1 MAELS
6 GQQVLV
12 TGGAGFVGR
21 SVVRALAQQRARVTV
36 VDLQPFPDG
45 DVRSVVGEITD
56 PATRDAAVH
65 EGLDGIVH
73 LAAVTSVLRS
83 MEDPAGVYQ
92 ANVAATAGLL
102 ELARIRGVGRFLLAS
117 TNAVVGDVGDATIHE
132 DVPLR
137 PLTPYGA
144 TKAACEMLLSG
155 YAGAYGMSTC
165 ALRLTNV
172 YGQGMTHKDSL
183 VARLMRAALDG
194 ATVEIYGDGTQ
205 RRDFVHVD
213 DVVQGLL
220 LAWRRRC
227 TGSLIIGSGRS
238 ISVLDLLDQA
248 RRVTGRPLPAVH
260 VAPKPGEMPAVV
272 VDIGRPRA
280 GHPGAAAVSAAAP
293 PRAER
298 WRDRWARA
306 GAAARRHWLILAILA
321 PAIAL
326 RVLAQLA
333 YKPLLLY
340 IDSYVYL
347 ANLHRLDPTG
357 DYPIGYPL
365 FLRPLLWLGNL
376 AVVAAIQHLLGLA
389 MGVTIYLLLQRWG
402 VRRWL
407 AALAAAPVLLD
418 AYQVQIEHNLMAD
431 TLLMAM
437 LVAVVAVLTWRPRPG
452 FVAAAVAGL
461 LLGAAVVVRLV
472 GEPLVL
478 VAILFVA
485 VAGSGRWRRLGL
497 AATVAACL

>member
-73 LAAVTSVLRS
+73 LAAALHRQPDHRLRALHQRAG
-83 MEDPAGVYQ
+83 PARPG
-92 ANVAATAGLL
+92 AAGDRPTA
-102 ELARIRGVGRFLLAS
+102 AGR
-117 TNAVVGDVGDATIHE
+117 
-132 DVPLR
+132 PR
-137 PLTPYGA
+137 
-144 TKAACEMLLSG
+144 
-155 YAGAYGMSTC
+155 
-165 ALRLTNV
+165 
-172 YGQGMTHKDSL
+172 
-183 VARLMRAALDG
+183 RA
-194 ATVEIYGDGTQ
+194 
-205 RRDFVHVD
+205 
-213 DVVQGLL
+213 
-220 LAWRRRC
+220 
-227 TGSLIIGSGRS
+227 
-238 ISVLDLLDQA
+238 QA
-248 RRVTGRPLPAVH
+248 RRDARRGRRHRARAFARLRADRRARGRPADRVGRLRGPA
-260 VAPKPGEMPAVV
+260 
-272 VDIGRPRA
+272 GRPRA

-347 ANLHRLDPTG
+347 ANLHRLDPT
-357 DYPIGYPL
+357 
-365 FLRPLLWLGNL
+365 
-376 AVVAAIQHLLGLA
+376 
-389 MGVTIYLLLQRWG
+389 
-402 VRRWL
+402 
-407 AALAAAPVLLD
+407 
-418 AYQVQIEHNLMAD
+418 
-431 TLLMAM
+431 
-437 LVAVVAVLTWRPRPG
+437 
-452 FVAAAVAGL
+452 
-461 LLGAAVVVRLV
+461 
-472 GEPLVL
+472 
-478 VAILFVA
+478 
-485 VAGSGRWRRLGL
+485 
-497 AATVAACL
+497 

>member
-132 DVPLR
+132 D
-137 PLTPYGA
+137 
-144 TKAACEMLLSG
+144 
-155 YAGAYGMSTC
+155 
-165 ALRLTNV
+165 
-172 YGQGMTHKDSL
+172 
-183 VARLMRAALDG
+183 
-194 ATVEIYGDGTQ
+194 
-205 RRDFVHVD
+205 

-272 VDIGRPRA
+272 VDIGRARSLGYEPTVELEDGLLTAWADFAGPR
-280 GHPGAAAVSAAAP
+280 V
-293 PRAER
+293 
-298 WRDRWARA
+298 ARV
-306 GAAARRHWLILAILA
+306 
-321 PAIAL
+321 P
-326 RVLAQLA
+326 
-333 YKPLLLY
+333 
-340 IDSYVYL
+340 
-347 ANLHRLDPTG
+347 
-357 DYPIGYPL
+357 
-365 FLRPLLWLGNL
+365 
-376 AVVAAIQHLLGLA
+376 
-389 MGVTIYLLLQRWG
+389 VTQ
-402 VRRWL
+402 
-407 AALAAAPVLLD
+407 A
-418 AYQVQIEHNLMAD
+418 
-431 TLLMAM
+431 
-437 LVAVVAVLTWRPRPG
+437 PRP
-452 FVAAAVAGL
+452 
-461 LLGAAVVVRLV
+461 
-472 GEPLVL
+472 
-478 VAILFVA
+478 
-485 VAGSGRWRRLGL
+485 
-497 AATVAACL
+497 

>member
-21 SVVRALAQQRARVTV
+21 SVVRALRRERARVTV

-45 DVRSVVGEITD
+45 DVTSVVGELTD
-56 PATRDAAVH
+56 PATRDAAVG

-83 MEDPAGVYQ
+83 MEDPAGVYE

-102 ELARIRGVGRFLLAS
+102 ELARARGVGRFLLAS

-132 DVPLR
+132 DIPLR

-172 YGQGMTHKDSL
+172 YGQGMTHKDSF
-183 VARLMRAALDG
+183 VARLMRAARTGG
-194 ATVEIYGDGTQ
+194 AVEIYGDGTQ

-238 ISVLDLLDQA
+238 VTVLDLLDQA
-248 RRVTGRPLPAVH
+248 RRVTGRRLPAVH

-272 VDIGRPRA
+272 VDIGRARSLGYQP
-280 GHPGAAAVSAAAP
+280 AVALERGLLSA
-293 PRAER
+293 
-298 WRDRWARA
+298 WADFA
-306 GAAARRHWLILAILA
+306 GAELPRT
-321 PAIAL
+321 P
-326 RVLAQLA
+326 VAQA
-333 YKPLLLY
+333 
-340 IDSYVYL
+340 
-347 ANLHRLDPTG
+347 
-357 DYPIGYPL
+357 
-365 FLRPLLWLGNL
+365 
-376 AVVAAIQHLLGLA
+376 
-389 MGVTIYLLLQRWG
+389 
-402 VRRWL
+402 
-407 AALAAAPVLLD
+407 
-418 AYQVQIEHNLMAD
+418 
-431 TLLMAM
+431 
-437 LVAVVAVLTWRPRPG
+437 PRP
-452 FVAAAVAGL
+452 
-461 LLGAAVVVRLV
+461 
-472 GEPLVL
+472 
-478 VAILFVA
+478 
-485 VAGSGRWRRLGL
+485 
-497 AATVAACL
+497 

>member
-21 SVVRALAQQRARVTV
+21 SVVRALRRERARVTV

-45 DVRSVVGEITD
+45 DVTSVIGELTD
-56 PATRDAAVH
+56 PATRDAAVG

-83 MEDPAGVYQ
+83 MEDPAGVYE

-102 ELARIRGVGRFLLAS
+102 ELARARGAGRFLLAS

-132 DVPLR
+132 DTPLR

-172 YGQGMTHKDSL
+172 YGQGMTHKDSF
-183 VARLMRAALDG
+183 VARLMRAARTG
-194 ATVEIYGDGTQ
+194 GTVEIYGDGTQ

-220 LAWRRRC
+220 LAWRRRR

-238 ISVLDLLDQA
+238 ITVLDLLDQA
-248 RRVTGRPLPAVH
+248 RRVTGRRLPAVH

-272 VDIGRPRA
+272 VDIGRARSLGYQPTVALER
-280 GHPGAAAVSAAAP
+280 GLLSA
-293 PRAER
+293 
-298 WRDRWARA
+298 WADFA
-306 GAAARRHWLILAILA
+306 GAELSRT
-321 PAIAL
+321 P
-326 RVLAQLA
+326 
-333 YKPLLLY
+333 
-340 IDSYVYL
+340 
-347 ANLHRLDPTG
+347 
-357 DYPIGYPL
+357 
-365 FLRPLLWLGNL
+365 
-376 AVVAAIQHLLGLA
+376 
-389 MGVTIYLLLQRWG
+389 VTQ
-402 VRRWL
+402 
-407 AALAAAPVLLD
+407 A
-418 AYQVQIEHNLMAD
+418 
-431 TLLMAM
+431 
-437 LVAVVAVLTWRPRPG
+437 PRP
-452 FVAAAVAGL
+452 
-461 LLGAAVVVRLV
+461 
-472 GEPLVL
+472 
-478 VAILFVA
+478 
-485 VAGSGRWRRLGL
+485 
-497 AATVAACL
+497 

>member
-1 MAELS
+1 MPELS
-6 GQQVLV
+6 GQHVLV

-56 PATRDAAVH
+56 LATRDAAVH

-83 MEDPAGVYQ
+83 MEDPAGVYE

-102 ELARIRGVGRFLLAS
+102 ELARMRGVGRFLLAS

-172 YGQGMTHKDSL
+172 YGQGMTHKDSF

-194 ATVEIYGDGTQ
+194 ATVEIYGAGTQ

-213 DVVQGLL
+213 DVVRGLL

-272 VDIGRPRA
+272 VDIGRARSLGYEPTVELEDGLLTAWADFA
-280 GHPGAAAVSAAAP
+280 GPQV
-293 PRAER
+293 
-298 WRDRWARA
+298 ARM
-306 GAAARRHWLILAILA
+306 
-321 PAIAL
+321 P
-326 RVLAQLA
+326 LAQA
-333 YKPLLLY
+333 
-340 IDSYVYL
+340 
-347 ANLHRLDPTG
+347 
-357 DYPIGYPL
+357 
-365 FLRPLLWLGNL
+365 
-376 AVVAAIQHLLGLA
+376 
-389 MGVTIYLLLQRWG
+389 
-402 VRRWL
+402 
-407 AALAAAPVLLD
+407 
-418 AYQVQIEHNLMAD
+418 
-431 TLLMAM
+431 
-437 LVAVVAVLTWRPRPG
+437 PRP
-452 FVAAAVAGL
+452 
-461 LLGAAVVVRLV
+461 
-472 GEPLVL
+472 
-478 VAILFVA
+478 
-485 VAGSGRWRRLGL
+485 
-497 AATVAACL
+497 